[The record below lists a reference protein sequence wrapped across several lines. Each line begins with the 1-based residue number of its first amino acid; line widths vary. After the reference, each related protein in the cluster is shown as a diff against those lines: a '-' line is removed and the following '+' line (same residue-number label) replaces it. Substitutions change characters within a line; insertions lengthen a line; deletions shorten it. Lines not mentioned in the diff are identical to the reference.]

1 MFGLW
6 GNGEIK
12 DLREA
17 RKFLSQY
24 LEDFL
29 RVKDK
34 VEPDL
39 FEATRFLLQ
48 ENIDMY
54 ASIIELHKKGHFLSC
69 LILGR
74 SILENSINLQY
85 IYRADSEQRAKN
97 FTLYGLM
104 QYKRRM
110 EELKITSEGQIELMK
125 AIGEKLKDYKP
136 SGESKYHWD
145 GKSISKLFTELN
157 LKSLYPSLF
166 GRLSGFTH
174 GSFGNRNF
182 NQDRPYIQ
190 LLRGLFTRELFLV
203 VLESLRVVSERFDME
218 PAIICIDDFPI
229 GATTLFSTNPK
240 KSENDIIGAT
250 AK

>member
-1 MFGLW
+1 MFGFW
-6 GNGEIK
+6 VSSEIK

-17 RKFLSQY
+17 RKFLTQY

-29 RVKDK
+29 K
-34 VEPDL
+34 VREKSDPEL

-54 ASIIELHKKGHFLSC
+54 GAIIELHKKDHFLSC
-69 LILGR
+69 LIIGR

-85 IYRADSEQRAKN
+85 IYRAESEQRAKN

-110 EELKITSEGQIELMK
+110 EELKITSEGQVELMK
-125 AIGEKLKDYKP
+125 SIDKKLKGYKP

-157 LKSLYPSLF
+157 LKSLYPSLY

-182 NQDRPYIQ
+182 NQSRPYIQ

-218 PAIICIDDFPI
+218 PAVVCIDDFPA

-240 KSENDIIGAT
+240 KMERELI
-250 AK
+250 